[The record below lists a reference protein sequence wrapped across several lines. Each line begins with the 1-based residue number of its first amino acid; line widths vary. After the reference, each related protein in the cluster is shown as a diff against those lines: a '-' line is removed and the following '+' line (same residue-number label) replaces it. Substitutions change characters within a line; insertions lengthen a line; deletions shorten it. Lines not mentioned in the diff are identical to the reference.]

1 MTLRHVALPA
11 LIAAALILPAAPAA
25 HADEASYL
33 AAIGGAD
40 DPDTALTIGRG
51 ACKSLRQGSTIDQIV
66 LALYAPMKDEEGV
79 TAHRVAE
86 VVVKAQYELCP
97 DTITDDE

>member
-1 MTLRHVALPA
+1 MTLRHA
-11 LIAAALILPAAPAA
+11 AAPAIIA
-25 HADEASYL
+25 GALTLAAAPVARADEASYL
-33 AAIGGAD
+33 AAIDSAD
-40 DPDTALTIGRG
+40 DPETALTIGRG
-51 ACKSLRQGSTIDQIV
+51 ACKSLREGSTIDQIV

-97 DTITDDE
+97 ETITDDE